1 MNKFGKLDKNEK
13 YLETH
18 ALQTE
23 EETENLK
30 KALTSKDIPLLTE
43 NFQ

>member
-1 MNKFGKLDKNEK
+1 MNKFYKLDKNEK

-18 ALQTE
+18 ALPTE

-30 KALTSKDIPLLTE
+30 KTVTSKDIQFLTE

>member
-1 MNKFGKLDKNEK
+1 MNKFYKLEKNEK

-30 KALTSKDIPLLTE
+30 KTVTSKDIQFLTE